1 MLIREMTMDDY
12 PAAYELWT
20 EIEGMGLGEAD
31 SREAI
36 AAFLDR
42 NPGHSFVCIID
53 QQLVGTVLCGH
64 DGRRGFL
71 YHVAVSKHYRNRG
84 IGRQLVDR
92 ALRSLKAAGITKC
105 HLMVYADN
113 LAGCRFWEKT
123 GWLKRSDIILFS
135 TLT

>member
-20 EIEGMGLGEAD
+20 EIEGWDLGKPIPGKPLPPFWTEIRGTALFASSTSNWSGRFYAAMMAD
-31 SREAI
+31 A
-36 AAFLDR
+36 
-42 NPGHSFVCIID
+42 V
-53 QQLVGTVLCGH
+53 
-64 DGRRGFL
+64 FL

>member
-64 DGRRGFL
+64 DGRRGFF
-71 YHVAVSKHYRNRG
+71 VSRGGFQTLSQSGNRP
-84 IGRQLVDR
+84 
-92 ALRSLKAAGITKC
+92 A
-105 HLMVYADN
+105 
-113 LAGCRFWEKT
+113 T
-123 GWLKRSDIILFS
+123 G
-135 TLT
+135 